1 MRYTRAPHIIF
12 EDLFP
17 GGSALNNKQAIESA
31 GIHFQNIL
39 HEQLARIE
47 EIKANQE
54 WTNFDNI
61 KPVRIG
67 MLGGDGIGPFISA
80 ESQRVLE
87 RLLKDAVKQGQVVF
101 DDIPGLTI
109 ENRAKHLK
117 SIPED
122 VLNKI
127 KECHVT
133 LKGPTHTPEKGDP
146 WPNIESAN
154 VSMRK
159 SLDLFANV
167 RPVRLPQEGI
177 DWTFFRENTEDL
189 YAVGSQGINVTDDLA
204 IDFRVITTQGSE
216 RIIDAAFAYAKRN
229 QKDRVTIVTK
239 ANVVKTTD
247 GKFLD
252 VARQVSEK
260 YPGINWDAWYIDIMT
275 AKLLDPARRN
285 EFQVLAL
292 PNLYGDILTDEAAQ
306 IQGGV
311 GTAGSANIGK
321 KYAMFEAIHGTAP
334 RMVETGR
341 AQYAD
346 PSSMIRAGAMLLDHI
361 GYQSLSQ
368 RLNKALDICTL
379 YEKEVFT
386 TGRDTGA
393 TAEEFGDY
401 LVSTVERSD
410 LNSLWQTY
418 TQS

>member
-1 MRYTRAPHIIF
+1 M
-12 EDLFP
+12 
-17 GGSALNNKQAIESA
+17 NNKQAIEA
-31 GIHFQNIL
+31 AAMHFQNIL
-39 HEQLARIE
+39 AEQLERIE
-47 EIKANQE
+47 KIKSNQE
-54 WTNFDNI
+54 WTDFDKI
-61 KPVRIG
+61 MPIRIG
-67 MLGGDGIGPFISA
+67 MLGGDGIGPYISA
-80 ESQRVLE
+80 ESQRVLQI
-87 RLLKDAVKQGQVVF
+87 LLREPVSQGKVVF
-101 DDIPGLTI
+101 EDIPGLTI
-109 ENRAKHLK
+109 ENRAKHMK

-122 VLNKI
+122 VLDKI

-133 LKGPTHTPEKGDP
+133 LKGPTHTPEKGDQ

-189 YAVGSQGINVTDDLA
+189 YAVGSQGVNVTDDLA

-239 ANVVKTTD
+239 ANIVKTTD

-252 VARQVSEK
+252 VARQVSER
-260 YPGINWDAWYIDIMT
+260 YPGINWDSWYIDIMT
-275 AKLLDPARRN
+275 AKLLDTSRRH

-321 KYAMFEAIHGTAP
+321 RYAMFEAIHGTAP

-341 AQYAD
+341 AKYAD

-361 GYQSLSQ
+361 GYPSLSE
-368 RLNKALDICTL
+368 RLTKALDICTL

-393 TAEEFGDY
+393 TSQEFGNY

-410 LNSLWQTY
+410 LDSLWQNY
-418 TQS
+418 TQP